1 LRVFNF
7 SKIQYN
13 NWVPHFSSVINWL
26 LRLGLGKLQ
35 RVKPIKQPWIAII
48 DHSIDVGVKKV
59 LVILRVSLDI
69 LSEKKCAIKLQDCEC
84 IGLKVAETVNGQS
97 IATELD
103 GIFNVAG
110 VPSAILKDCDRTL
123 NKGVELWKT
132 KHQLNTP
139 IIEDIS
145 HIMADAIKKQ
155 FENTEYYRK
164 FTQFISYGAK
174 KLRQTPLS
182 FLAPPKLRTK
192 GRFLSIGRLG
202 RWSEKMLEV
211 LQQTQNIYY
220 QKLQESLPEFYLIKP
235 FIIQFAEIANVISN
249 TLKVLKNNGLDETSF
264 NQCNQLLEQLP
275 KNSIV
280 KQRQVIWLKQH
291 IALKKQIT
299 DSPLPVSSDIIES
312 LFGCF
317 KLRLERNPQ
326 ADMNLSVL
334 IIPALCGKLNEI
346 EITQILSS
354 TKHMALKKWEDDNIP
369 YTMAKK
375 RREFF
380 YQVKPKIGGICY

>member
-1 LRVFNF
+1 MLQMSKLLRSRSIWRRKASERAEEVRELKKTKRRYQVKIAELKAQIAELKQYNKKTKYKPSLVNKIRALCIQLALQGVVSYQSIPRILRVFNF

-145 HIMADAIKKQ
+145 HVMAAAIKKQ

-202 RWSEKMLEV
+202 HWSEK
-211 LQQTQNIYY
+211 
-220 QKLQESLPEFYLIKP
+220 
-235 FIIQFAEIANVISN
+235 
-249 TLKVLKNNGLDETSF
+249 
-264 NQCNQLLEQLP
+264 C
-275 KNSIV
+275 
-280 KQRQVIWLKQH
+280 
-291 IALKKQIT
+291 
-299 DSPLPVSSDIIES
+299 
-312 LFGCF
+312 
-317 KLRLERNPQ
+317 
-326 ADMNLSVL
+326 
-334 IIPALCGKLNEI
+334 
-346 EITQILSS
+346 
-354 TKHMALKKWEDDNIP
+354 
-369 YTMAKK
+369 
-375 RREFF
+375 
-380 YQVKPKIGGICY
+380 

>member
-1 LRVFNF
+1 M
-7 SKIQYN
+7 
-13 NWVPHFSSVINWL
+13 
-26 LRLGLGKLQ
+26 
-35 RVKPIKQPWIAII
+35 
-48 DHSIDVGVKKV
+48 
-59 LVILRVSLDI
+59 
-69 LSEKKCAIKLQDCEC
+69 
-84 IGLKVAETVNGQS
+84 AETVNGQS

-132 KHQLNTP
+132 KHQFSTP

-145 HIMADAIKKQ
+145 HVMAAAIKKQ

-174 KLRQTPLS
+174 KLRQTSLS

-220 QKLQESLPEFYLIKP
+220 QKLQEALPEFHSIKP
-235 FIIQFAEIANVISN
+235 FIIQFAEIAHVVSS

-264 NQCNQLLEQLP
+264 NQCSQLLEQLP

-280 KQRQVIWLKQH
+280 KQRQLIWLKHH
-291 IALKKQIT
+291 IALKK
-299 DSPLPVSSDIIES
+299 
-312 LFGCF
+312 
-317 KLRLERNPQ
+317 
-326 ADMNLSVL
+326 
-334 IIPALCGKLNEI
+334 
-346 EITQILSS
+346 
-354 TKHMALKKWEDDNIP
+354 
-369 YTMAKK
+369 
-375 RREFF
+375 
-380 YQVKPKIGGICY
+380 